1 MNDLVIITAR
11 KNSKRLKNKNLKY
24 LGRKTLIE
32 RTLIFAKKISSRNF
46 IYLSTDSKKIL
57 KIGKRHKVFCPGLRP
72 KFISNDKSTSAD
84 VCLYSVKTFE
94 KKNKIKID
102 NIILLQPTSPFRS
115 VFFYKKTM
123 KIFKKNF
130 NPTYS
135 VSPLLDNKIIYRKN
149 KTLKFTE
156 KILNHYVVNGN
167 LYFIKVEDLKKN
179 KNFFSKKFNI
189 SITNSKKLSLDID
202 TIYDLENAKLMIK

>member
-1 MNDLVIITAR
+1 
-11 KNSKRLKNKNLKY
+11 
-24 LGRKTLIE
+24 
-32 RTLIFAKKISSRNF
+32 
-46 IYLSTDSKKIL
+46 
-57 KIGKRHKVFCPGLRP
+57 
-72 KFISNDKSTSAD
+72 
-84 VCLYSVKTFE
+84 
-94 KKNKIKID
+94 
-102 NIILLQPTSPFRS
+102 
-115 VFFYKKTM
+115 M

-130 NPTYS
+130 NPTFS

-149 KTLKFTE
+149 KILKFTR

-202 TIYDLENAKLMIK
+202 TIYDLENAKSMIK